1 MQLVPFASD
10 DKQHLSALVKIW
22 NAACGP
28 GLAINLRLAEYN
40 TQLAT
45 GAIQSGQVAVIA
57 DEAVGFVLASALV
70 SDPQTSP
77 PQVGWIDAIAVDP
90 KSQRRG
96 VGRDLLT
103 WAEGWLREQGCSRA
117 RFGGSLRP
125 FVPGLP
131 VELAK
136 NGYFEKKG
144 YTNDRSVWDLTCD
157 LSNYPISG
165 GDDFPNLTPA
175 QSDDAESLLEFLRR
189 EFPGRWRFEF
199 EEFLRARGQMPDY
212 FLLRTHR
219 GIDGFARLT
228 FDGSERPIER
238 YYMQRLP
245 RPWGQLGPIGVSKDL
260 RGQGLGRALMDASL
274 IHLRERGVRGCLIDW
289 TDLVN
294 FYTRFGFAPYR
305 EYGVLRKELA
315 PSEFPRN

>member
-1 MQLVPFASD
+1 MHLVPFERGN
-10 DKQHLSALVKIW
+10 KQHLRAFVKIW

-28 GLAINLRLAEYN
+28 DLAINLRLAEYN

-45 GAIQSGQVAVIA
+45 GAKQAGQVAFIA
-57 DEAVGFVLASALV
+57 DQAFGFVLASALV

-90 KSQRRG
+90 NSQRRG
-96 VGRDLLT
+96 IGRGLLA

-117 RFGGSLRP
+117 RLGGSLRP

-136 NGYFEKKG
+136 SSYFEKSG
-144 YTNDRSVWDLTCD
+144 YTNDRSVWDVARD

-165 GDDFPNLTPA
+165 GVDLPNLTPA
-175 QSDDAESLLEFLRR
+175 KSDNAESLLEFLRR

-212 FLLRTHR
+212 FLLRTPR
-219 GIDGFARLT
+219 SIDGFARLT
-228 FDGSERPIER
+228 FESSERPIER

-260 RGQGLGRALMDASL
+260 RGRGLGRALLDGAL
-274 IHLRERGVRGCLIDW
+274 NYLRERGVRGCLIDW
-289 TDLVN
+289 TDLVDL
-294 FYTRFGFAPYR
+294 YTKFGFAPYR
-305 EYGVLRKELA
+305 EYAVLRKELT
-315 PSEFPRN
+315 PDEFPRN